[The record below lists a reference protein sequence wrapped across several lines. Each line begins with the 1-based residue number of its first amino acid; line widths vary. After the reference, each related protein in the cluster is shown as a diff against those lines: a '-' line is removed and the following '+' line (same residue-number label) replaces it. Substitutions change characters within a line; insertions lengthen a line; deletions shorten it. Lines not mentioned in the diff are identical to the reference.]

1 MKSGPI
7 KSALVLLCGIGLA
20 SCSKSSHPMS
30 PAAPTTSIFF
40 TINDSTVNYPENL
53 VYIQDV
59 DSVHTTLI
67 SGQFSDTASKQGSLA
82 IRVLS
87 DTTGRFNGSNLL
99 VTYTDGVGNVY
110 YNSPDTTNYVE
121 LDKYPKSYN
130 GVVSGSFSI
139 IVTGQAGTVTL
150 SRGSIIALY
159 QQ

>member
-1 MKSGPI
+1 MKSRP
-7 KSALVLLCGIGLA
+7 LLTSILCLCISLA
-20 SCSKSSHPMS
+20 ACSKSSHK
-30 PAAPTTSIFF
+30 PAASVAPTTSIFF
-40 TINDSTVNYPENL
+40 TVNDSTVNYPENL
-53 VYIQDV
+53 AYIQDV

-110 YNSPDTTNYVE
+110 YNSADTTNYVE

-139 IVTGQAGTVTL
+139 IVTGQAGTLTL
-150 SRGSIIALY
+150 AKGSIVALY

>member
-1 MKSGPI
+1 MKSRP
-7 KSALVLLCGIGLA
+7 LLTSILCLCISLA
-20 SCSKSSHPMS
+20 ACSKSSHK
-30 PAAPTTSIFF
+30 PAAPVAPTTSIFF
-40 TINDSTVNYPENL
+40 TVNDSTVNYPENL
-53 VYIQDV
+53 AYIQDV

-110 YNSPDTTNYVE
+110 YNSADTTNYVE

-139 IVTGQAGTVTL
+139 IVTGQTGTLTL
-150 SRGSIIALY
+150 AKGSIVALY

>member
-1 MKSGPI
+1 MKNGPI
-7 KSALVLLCGIGLA
+7 KSALILLCGIALA
-20 SCSKSSHPMS
+20 SCSKSSYPTTA
-30 PAAPTTSIFF
+30 AAPTTSIFF
-40 TINDSTVNYPENL
+40 TVNDSIVKYPENL
-53 VYIQDV
+53 AYIQDV

-67 SGQFSDTASKQGSLA
+67 SGQFPDTASKQGSLA

-87 DTTGRFNGSNLL
+87 DTTGRFNGNNLL
-99 VTYTDGVGNVY
+99 VTYTDGAGNVY
-110 YNSPDTTNYVE
+110 YNSTDTTDYVE

-150 SRGSIIALY
+150 SNGSIIALY